1 MKRIIITLAIALS
14 FNGFIAS
21 AAPSAKP
28 SDNYRIELTVKG
40 MKSTETKKDSA
51 YLAYYMNG
59 KTYSKD
65 TVQLNSKGYGVFTKK
80 HKLDEGI
87 YIVYFNSEKYFD
99 LLVGK
104 DQHITINVDIDDLKN
119 AKVGGA
125 IESVDFQ
132 NYMTFLT
139 EMNKER
145 SELVNKYKEKKI
157 DSAQYVNT
165 INEMTDKVQARQN
178 SIVTTHSKDFLGA
191 YIKGTIPVETP
202 EMKELPDSIRNRA
215 RYQYFKHHYFDNID
229 LSDPRFLRTPYFPP
243 MVDNFISKHVLQDP
257 DTLAAAAFE
266 LIEKSRKDSIT
277 FQVMTSKMIN
287 YGISSKMMGMD
298 ALWYKIAER
307 YYFNGLATWADT
319 AWVNTLRKEAKKI
332 RYNLIGMQARELS
345 MRDSMDR
352 KVKLSDVKQEVVL
365 VYFFEPTCGHCK
377 KTTPVLHDSVYT
389 KWKDKGFEVFAC
401 YTQTDRKEWMDFVQ
415 KNHMQDWINVWD
427 PYRESW
433 FWEYYDTSATPGL
446 YLLNK
451 ERKIIAKKIDMK
463 TLDMILEEELVKR
476 KAKNKK

>member
-1 MKRIIITLAIALS
+1 MKKIIITLAIALS

-28 SDNYRIELTVKG
+28 SDNYKIELTVKG

-119 AKVGGA
+119 AKIGGA

-157 DSAQYVNT
+157 DS
-165 INEMTDKVQARQN
+165 
-178 SIVTTHSKDFLGA
+178 
-191 YIKGTIPVETP
+191 
-202 EMKELPDSIRNRA
+202 
-215 RYQYFKHHYFDNID
+215 
-229 LSDPRFLRTPYFPP
+229 
-243 MVDNFISKHVLQDP
+243 
-257 DTLAAAAFE
+257 
-266 LIEKSRKDSIT
+266 
-277 FQVMTSKMIN
+277 
-287 YGISSKMMGMD
+287 
-298 ALWYKIAER
+298 
-307 YYFNGLATWADT
+307 
-319 AWVNTLRKEAKKI
+319 
-332 RYNLIGMQARELS
+332 
-345 MRDSMDR
+345 
-352 KVKLSDVKQEVVL
+352 
-365 VYFFEPTCGHCK
+365 
-377 KTTPVLHDSVYT
+377 
-389 KWKDKGFEVFAC
+389 
-401 YTQTDRKEWMDFVQ
+401 TQ
-415 KNHMQDWINVWD
+415 
-427 PYRESW
+427 
-433 FWEYYDTSATPGL
+433 
-446 YLLNK
+446 
-451 ERKIIAKKIDMK
+451 
-463 TLDMILEEELVKR
+463 
-476 KAKNKK
+476 

>member
-1 MKRIIITLAIALS
+1 
-14 FNGFIAS
+14 
-21 AAPSAKP
+21 
-28 SDNYRIELTVKG
+28 
-40 MKSTETKKDSA
+40 
-51 YLAYYMNG
+51 
-59 KTYSKD
+59 
-65 TVQLNSKGYGVFTKK
+65 
-80 HKLDEGI
+80 
-87 YIVYFNSEKYFD
+87 
-99 LLVGK
+99 
-104 DQHITINVDIDDLKN
+104 
-119 AKVGGA
+119 
-125 IESVDFQ
+125 
-132 NYMTFLT
+132 
-139 EMNKER
+139 
-145 SELVNKYKEKKI
+145 
-157 DSAQYVNT
+157 
-165 INEMTDKVQARQN
+165 
-178 SIVTTHSKDFLGA
+178 
-191 YIKGTIPVETP
+191 
-202 EMKELPDSIRNRA
+202 MKELPNSIRNRA